1 MLTTKKIYI
10 DSRFKTSD
18 SVSHTD
24 FKYDLGLSV
33 NMPDGAHFYMDDV
46 NIPNTWYSV
55 EQGMNSKLYVR
66 VLFVLDEAGIKDYII
81 DIPSDVYNSESFTLM
96 IKTKLTSVVGD
107 FWQVVYDPNKNC
119 MNISST
125 YMLYF
130 QFFTDDDLRNPAT
143 NWGKNNANAG
153 DTSIII
159 QDLMHL
165 GSINEVIKN
174 YGASPHY
181 TQTNHYASGF
191 LDMLRYNNIYISS
204 NLGVYQTLGP
214 RPRQQT
220 LVRKVP
226 VTASSGNV
234 INDRVVGKH
243 DILDCSKIS
252 LSILS
257 FRFEDVYGNT
267 INLRG
272 CHVSFSLIFTTLVED
287 R

>member
-66 VLFVLDEAGIKDYII
+66 VLFVLDEAGIKYYII

-130 QFFTDDDLRNPAT
+130 KIFTDDDLRNPAT

-174 YGASPHY
+174 YGLRHN
-181 TQTNHYASGF
+181 TQ
-191 LDMLRYNNIYISS
+191 LL
-204 NLGVYQTLGP
+204 
-214 RPRQQT
+214 
-220 LVRKVP
+220 
-226 VTASSGNV
+226 
-234 INDRVVGKH
+234 
-243 DILDCSKIS
+243 S
-252 LSILS
+252 LTHQD
-257 FRFEDVYGNT
+257 F
-267 INLRG
+267 
-272 CHVSFSLIFTTLVED
+272 
-287 R
+287 